1 MRGEHPTSRGL
12 SYFDS
17 GSSPLARGALGNAS
31 RSHTRD
37 RIIPACA
44 GSTGRCP
51 RSSPRCRDH
60 PRLRGEHLESMSIA
74 YLIWGSSPLAR
85 GALPTERRLHPSR
98 GIIPACAGST
108 CRCRADLRRAEDHP
122 RLRGEHASRAPS
134 NHLRPGSSPL
144 ARGARE
150 WPRYESGEPGII
162 PACAGSTDVPALVD
176 DLIGDHPRL
185 RGEHRFSRRQSAGSW
200 GSSPLARGALS
211 EHGEHGARQG
221 IIPACAGSTTV
232 SRRGA
237 PRTWDHPRLRGE
249 HISSDSGIVEIE
261 GSSPLAR
268 GALADKHGVSE
279 RAGIIPACAGST
291 ASPRATRATRGD
303 HPRLRGEHSPST
315 RASTWT
321 RGSSPLARGAHGYRQ
336 PHRAPQGIIPACAGS
351 T

>member
-249 HISSDSGIVEIE
+249 HSLTNTGFLNEL

-268 GALADKHGVSE
+268 GAQQAHGLPE
-279 RAGIIPACAGST
+279 RPVGIIPACAGST
-291 ASPRATRATRGD
+291 VPAHARVHGRGD
-303 HPRLRGEHSPST
+303 HPRLRGEHMAIDS
-315 RASTWT
+315 RIGHH
-321 RGSSPLARGAHGYRQ
+321 RGSSPLARGAHSCGL
-336 PHRAPQGIIPACAGS
+336 
-351 T
+351 